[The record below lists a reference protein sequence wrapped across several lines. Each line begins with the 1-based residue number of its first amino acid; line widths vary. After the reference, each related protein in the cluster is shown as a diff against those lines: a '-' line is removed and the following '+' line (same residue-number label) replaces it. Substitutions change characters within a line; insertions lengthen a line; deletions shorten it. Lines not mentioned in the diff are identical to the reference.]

1 MANEKDITV
10 GQVSLGSLVK
20 AVETE
25 LTTMLKAEEAAEAAA
40 LAKARPGEETSSEAS
55 ASPAT
60 SASDPKGDN
69 TSAASASPD
78 SDSPADASA
87 SAAPDAS
94 ASASPADAS
103 AGGPPAAA
111 DGSAP
116 PDASAAPG
124 GDAGADPAAQ
134 QGPIDPA
141 QLAAEYAQMPL
152 EDLKAHYYALKE
164 VLFQATGAAGGDGSA
179 SAAPADASAAAGAP
193 PAPGPDASASAAPA
207 IKAEIP
213 SGDKLSNPGP
223 ANGEDAAKLH
233 KAEPTRAEVRA
244 QLRQVVADRG
254 TKLSKS
260 ERNAIINFDLG
271 RVKMDDPTIAALLKG
286 EVAAPAA
293 PAAKAP
299 AKAAPVAP
307 APAAKVEEKVM
318 SKAEADELK
327 LTVDRLTAVVTKLG
341 EVGVR
346 KSVQFAADLGK
357 SETPA
362 APTMNRTEARAKLH
376 DRIAEGKL
384 SKSDREAIMAFEL
397 NKVGIDKVAH
407 LLK

>member
-1 MANEKDITV
+1 MAKETDITV

-40 LAKARPGEETSSEAS
+40 LAKARPGEETPGEAS

-78 SDSPADASA
+78 SDSPADDSASA
-87 SAAPDAS
+87 SPD
-94 ASASPADAS
+94 ASASPADAAS
-103 AGGPPAAA
+103 AGPPAAG

-223 ANGEDAAKLH
+223 ANGEDATKLH

-244 QLRQVVADRG
+244 QLRAVVNEKG

-286 EVAAPAA
+286 EDALAA

-299 AKAAPVAP
+299 AKAAAPAP

-346 KSVQFAADLGK
+346 KSVQFAADLNK
-357 SETPA
+357 SEPA
-362 APTMNRTEARAKLH
+362 AGTVKMDRTEARAKLH